1 MKCIV
6 VTGGVVSGIGKWIS
20 GASIGA
26 ILKAHGYDIFMQKF
40 DWYLNVDAGTINPY
54 KHGEVF
60 VMDDGTET
68 DLDLGHYE
76 RFIDVNLDSHSCYTA
91 GRLYEEILS
100 KERRGDYLGQDVQI
114 IPHLTNLIKQK
125 VLDGFAHAQADI
137 SIVEIGGTI
146 GDMENEVLVE
156 AMRQLRQ
163 EHGSDN
169 VVFVHLTYLPYLA
182 ATKELKTK
190 PTQNSVKD
198 LRSRWISPD
207 FLITRADKLL
217 DDEIIKKIAFFCGV
231 QEDHVVPAPTVDT
244 IYQIP
249 LDYASRDIGCLI
261 LKQMKLKEKTPS
273 LAGWKTLYENI
284 KASTDEVHIAMVG
297 KYVELEDAYYSL
309 NEWLKVAWFSLQKKV
324 VLHFLPAEDVESD
337 ISLLSWMDG
346 ICIPGGFGDRGAEWM
361 IAACRY
367 ARENDIPYLWICL
380 GSHIMAIE
388 FARHV
393 LGIRDANSEE
403 FAPEGK
409 NNVVYIMEEQKWL
422 TKKGGTMRLWSYPC
436 IIKLDS
442 LAHGV
447 YGEADIH
454 ERHRHRYEFNNSY
467 REQMKD
473 AWFLVSGT
481 SPDGLLAEIVEV
493 ENHPFMIG
501 VQFHPELISRP
512 LRPHPLFTSFIGSC
526 FS

>member
-6 VTGGVVSGIGKWIS
+6 VTGGVLSGIGKWIS

-26 ILKAHGYDIFMQKF
+26 ILKAYGHNIFMQKF
-40 DWYLNVDAGTINPY
+40 DGYLNVDAGTINPY

-76 RFIDVNLDSHSCYTA
+76 RFIDINLDSYSCYTA

-100 KERRGDYLGQDVQI
+100 KERCGHYLGQDVQI
-114 IPHLTNLIKQK
+114 IPHLTDLIKQK
-125 VLDGFAHAQADI
+125 VLDGFEHSNADI
-137 SIVEIGGTI
+137 SIVEIGWTV

-163 EHGSDN
+163 EHGPEN

-198 LRSRWISPD
+198 LRSRWITPD
-207 FLITRADKLL
+207 FLITRADTSL

-231 QEDHVVPAPTVDT
+231 EENHVIPAPTVDT

-249 LDYASRDIGCLI
+249 LDYASRDVGRLI
-261 LKQMKLKEKTPS
+261 LDQMKVQEKSSS
-273 LAGWKTLYENI
+273 LDGRKILYKNI
-284 KASTDEVHIAMVG
+284 QASTHEIHIAMVG

-309 NEWLKVAWFSLQKKV
+309 NEWLKVAWFHLQKKV
-324 VLHFLPAEDVESD
+324 VLHFIPAEKVEKD

-346 ICIPGGFGDRGAEWM
+346 ICIPGGFGDRGVEWM
-361 IAACRY
+361 VAACRY
-367 ARENDIPYLWICL
+367 ARENKIPYLWICL

-388 FARHV
+388 FARYV
-393 LGIRDANSEE
+393 LGIADANSEE

-409 NNVVYIMEEQKWL
+409 ENVVHVMEAQKWL
-422 TKKGGTMRLWSYPC
+422 TKKWWTMRLGSYPC
-436 IIKLDS
+436 TIALDS
-442 LAHGV
+442 HAYGV
-447 YGEADIH
+447 YKSTNIY
-454 ERHRHRYEFNNSY
+454 ERHRHRYEFNNIY

-473 AWFLVSGT
+473 AWFIVSGT
-481 SPDGLLAEIVEV
+481 SPDWLLAEIVEV
-493 ENHPFMIG
+493 KTHPFMIG

-512 LRPHPLFTSFIGSC
+512 LRPHPLFVSFIRTC
-526 FS
+526 FA

>member
-40 DWYLNVDAGTINPY
+40 DGYLNVDAGTINPY

-76 RFIDVNLDSHSCYTA
+76 RFIDINLDSYSCYTA
-91 GRLYEEILS
+91 GRLYEEVLS

-114 IPHLTNLIKQK
+114 IPHLTDLIKQK
-125 VLDGFAHAQADI
+125 VLDGFAHASADI
-137 SIVEIGGTI
+137 SIVEIGWTV

-163 EHGSDN
+163 EYGSDN

-207 FLITRADKLL
+207 FLVTRADKSL

-231 QEDHVVPAPTVDT
+231 KDDHVVPAPTVDT

-249 LDYASRDIGCLI
+249 LDYASRDIGRLI
-261 LKQMKLKEKTPS
+261 LKQIKMEEKAPS
-273 LAGWKTLYENI
+273 LDWWKALYKNI
-284 KASTDEVHIAMVG
+284 KASVDEVHIAMVG

-309 NEWLKVAWFSLQKKV
+309 NEWLKVAWFHLQKKV
-324 VLHFLPAEDVESD
+324 ILHFLPAEDVEKN
-337 ISLLSWMDG
+337 IWLLSWMDG

-361 IAACRY
+361 ISACCY
-367 ARENDIPYLWICL
+367 ARENNIPYLWICL
-380 GSHIMAIE
+380 WSHIMAIE
-388 FARHV
+388 FARDV
-393 LGIRDANSEE
+393 LGISDASSEE
-403 FAPEGK
+403 FAPNGK

-422 TKKGGTMRLWSYPC
+422 TKKGWTMRLWSYPC
-436 IIKLDS
+436 TIISDS
-442 LAHGV
+442 LAHIV
-447 YGEADIH
+447 YKKTNIH

-467 REQMKD
+467 REQMQN
-473 AWFLVSGT
+473 AWFIVSGT

-493 ENHPFMIG
+493 KNHSFMIG

-512 LRPHPLFTSFIGSC
+512 LRPHPLFISFVRAC